1 MGYRGGVS
9 ETEPAVEDDYDVDAP
24 VEPNAKLGDVYQ
36 LGRHRLMCGDST
48 SLDDV
53 GRLMDGEKADLLIT
67 DPPYNVNYEG
77 GTSEKLKIQNDN
89 MEDSDFRQ
97 FLRDAFTAAD
107 SVMRPG
113 AVFYIWH
120 ADSEGYNFRGA
131 CRDAGW
137 KVRQCLIWNKNS
149 LVLGRMDYQW
159 KHEPCLYGW
168 KDEDALY
175 EDVHTPCLYGWKD
188 GAGHTW
194 NADRKQTTVLDF
206 DRPSRADVH
215 PTMKPIKL
223 FDYEMRNSTKPGQ
236 VILDLFCGSGT
247 TIMACEQNGRSA
259 RCMELDPHYVDVI
272 IARWE
277 SFTGQKAVRIN

>member
-1 MGYRGGVS
+1 M
-9 ETEPAVEDDYDVDAP
+9 EPAVEDDYDVDAP
-24 VEPNAKLGDVYQ
+24 VEPNARLGDIYQ
-36 LGRHRLMCGDST
+36 LGNHRLMCGDST
-48 SLDDV
+48 SIDDV
-53 GRLMDGEKADLLIT
+53 LKLMNGEQADLLIT
-67 DPPYNVNYEG
+67 DPPYNVNYTG
-77 GTSEKLKIQNDN
+77 GTGEKLKIMNDN
-89 MEDSDFRQ
+89 MEDGEFRQ

-131 CRDAGW
+131 CHDIGW

-168 KDEDALY
+168 KNEGPLY
-175 EDVHTPCLYGWKD
+175 EDAHMPCLYGWTD

-206 DRPSRADVH
+206 DRPSRAEAH
-215 PTMKPIKL
+215 PTMKPVKL
-223 FDYEMRNSTKPGQ
+223 FDYEIRNSTKPGQ
-236 VILDLFCGSGT
+236 IILDLFCGSGT
-247 TIMACEQNGRSA
+247 TIMACEQSGRAA

-272 IARWE
+272 VNRWE
-277 SFTGQKAVRIN
+277 TFTGEKAKRIN